1 MHLYIGYNLN
11 SNLTFV
17 VQLDSLIFIEIQS
30 NSSGFIFLVN
40 PIIFAFVM
48 LCLIVTPEGTAFA
61 ITTATE
67 YETGYEIEFRRTRTQ
82 ENSYHGELFPE
93 FWVFPKSFTL
103 CFMYFTCSQARIFVL
118 SQGEWTIRKATLNK
132 QKILILISN
141 YFWIVRGLLKL
152 NELLSAYYV

>member
-17 VQLDSLIFIEIQS
+17 VQLDSLNFIEIQS

-40 PIIFAFVM
+40 PIILAFVM

-67 YETGYEIEFRRTRTQ
+67 YETGYEIEFSWTSSGELVLRRTRIMG
-82 ENSYHGELFPE
+82 SYFPNFEYFPNHLHCVLCILHVLRHVFLFCLKVSE
-93 FWVFPKSFTL
+93 QFAK
-103 CFMYFTCSQARIFVL
+103 RH
-118 SQGEWTIRKATLNK
+118 WTNK
-132 QKILILISN
+132 K
-141 YFWIVRGLLKL
+141 YWF
-152 NELLSAYYV
+152 